1 MKKEGISRGIVL
13 GLATGFLCS
22 GIVFAAGEEQ
32 KNTSAGKSHSWE
44 IGAELSSITYEEPG
58 VMEESGAMIG
68 LAGSY
73 TYRNNWMFKI
83 EGVFKYGQVDY
94 EGALFDGTPL
104 NVDNIDDYIVEA
116 RGLGGYDFSVFK
128 ATTLTPYIGFG
139 YRYIF
144 DDLGAASPYGYGR
157 ESNYS
162 YSPIGIETMT
172 DLQNGWFIGL
182 IIEYDI
188 FWSGVQT
195 SYLSDFDYSL
205 NDVENDQSDGYGFR
219 GSVKF
224 QNSRFVIEPYIRYWE
239 IDDSDPSI
247 ATSFGRPVAVLYE
260 PENDSTEIG
269 VKFAVKF

>member
-1 MKKEGISRGIVL
+1 MKKEGISKGIVL

-32 KNTSAGKSHSWE
+32 KNTPAGQSHSWE

-58 VMEESGAMIG
+58 LMEESGAMIG

-94 EGALFDGTPL
+94 EGALMDGTPL
-104 NVDNIDDYIVEA
+104 NVDNIDDYIVEV
-116 RGLGGYDFSVFK
+116 RGLGGYEFSAFN
-128 ATTLTPYIGFG
+128 ATTLTPYIGLG
-139 YRYIF
+139 YRYLF

-182 IIEYDI
+182 VIEYDI
-188 FWSGVQT
+188 FWSGVQK
-195 SYLSDFDYSL
+195 SDLSDVDDSF

-224 QNSRFVIEPYIRYWE
+224 QNSRFVIEPFIRYWD

-247 ATSFGRPVAVLYE
+247 LTIDGIPVDVGIE
-260 PENDSTEIG
+260 PENNSTEIG
-269 VKFAVKF
+269 IKVAVKF